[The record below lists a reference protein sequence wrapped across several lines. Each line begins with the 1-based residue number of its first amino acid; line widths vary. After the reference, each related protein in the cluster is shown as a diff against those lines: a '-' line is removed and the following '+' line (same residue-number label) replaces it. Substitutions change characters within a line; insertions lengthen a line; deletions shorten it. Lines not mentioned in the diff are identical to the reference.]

1 MSNPIIMKIIAVKCA
16 VGCSKLSSL
25 FETSKKFREPV
36 RTNKIPT
43 PKTKNVAP
51 IVPNIKYLYE
61 ASSALLSFPRAT
73 RIYVPRE
80 EISIKTNALNAS
92 AVAITP
98 ARPAKVSKNAV

>member
-1 MSNPIIMKIIAVKCA
+1 MKLIAVNCA
-16 VGCSKLSSL
+16 TDCSRLSNR
-25 FETSKKFREPV
+25 FEISKKFKEPV

-51 IVPNIKYLYE
+51 IVPKIRYLYE
-61 ASSALLSFPRAT
+61 ANNALLSFPRAT

-80 EISIKTNALNAS
+80 EISINTNALKAS